1 MYSRTGPIAGGAR
14 ASSPARQP
22 SHRATPAF
30 RIGAVDDAAERDAD
44 VIADRILGAPTLR
57 RTCAQCEE
65 ERLSRSAD
73 GSAVV
78 DSARSDVARAV
89 AESGHALRPTD
100 AAFFG
105 TSLGTTLHSIR
116 VHDGPTADRAARS
129 VGARAFA
136 LGEDLVFARG
146 AYRPETAGGRRLL
159 AHELAHVAQDRL
171 GGTLRRFTRA
181 EEGDISTLDEVIDQA
196 RERADTT
203 GAAGLMRWGR
213 FVAANGGQ
221 AAGEVIAGELG
232 TTGSTARTNA
242 HRYTFTCLCGLV
254 DMRHFFQVMYAG
266 LLEGNQSAVERGREH
281 ELHAEETSRFA
292 PEDSPSN
299 ALGALFGSE
308 QSWFQRQSVFVGNL
322 RGFLQRCHPV
332 DYDALPEA
340 ERRQILDWYAVSGT
354 SAPANPNEQAF
365 PNMERI
371 ASCGGLGMF
380 PFVIAGEPGRFNR
393 LEGPIEE

>member
-1 MYSRTGPIAGGAR
+1 MSRM
-14 ASSPARQP
+14 
-22 SHRATPAF
+22 RATPPKAAPA
-30 RIGAVDDAAERDAD
+30 RLSGPARPVTASRSHQNRMAWHGHGHAIAARVLGTTGPAHAIRSRDRDPVRSAVTLALRTAGQPLERADQAVFGPALGIDAARVRVHHGPSADDAAER
-44 VIADRILGAPTLR
+44 L
-57 RTCAQCEE
+57 
-65 ERLSRSAD
+65 
-73 GSAVV
+73 
-78 DSARSDVARAV
+78 
-89 AESGHALRPTD
+89 
-100 AAFFG
+100 
-105 TSLGTTLHSIR
+105 
-116 VHDGPTADRAARS
+116 
-129 VGARAFA
+129 GARAFA
-136 LGEDLVFARG
+136 LGRHVVFAQG
-146 AYRPETAGGRRLL
+146 EYRPDQQEGRRLL
-159 AHELAHVAQDRL
+159 AHELAHVAQDP
-171 GGTLRRFTRA
+171 GGSTLRRFTRA
-181 EEGDISTLDEVIDQA
+181 EEGDISTLDEVLDQA
-196 RERADTT
+196 RTRADAT

-221 AAGEVIAGELG
+221 AAGEVVAGELG
-232 TTGSTARTNA
+232 TTGSTARTNS

-266 LLEGNQSAVERGREH
+266 LLEGNRSAVERGREH

-308 QSWFQRQSVFVGNL
+308 QSWVQRQSVFVSNL

-354 SAPANPNEQAF
+354 SAPAHPNEQAF

>member
-1 MYSRTGPIAGGAR
+1 MDWHGRSAAIATRVLGTTQPADSILDRGVDTVRSAIGTALRSPGRPLDRPDQVMFGPALGIDATRVRIHLG
-14 ASSPARQP
+14 PA
-22 SHRATPAF
+22 A
-30 RIGAVDDAAERDAD
+30 DDAAE
-44 VIADRILGAPTLR
+44 
-57 RTCAQCEE
+57 
-65 ERLSRSAD
+65 
-73 GSAVV
+73 
-78 DSARSDVARAV
+78 
-89 AESGHALRPTD
+89 
-100 AAFFG
+100 
-105 TSLGTTLHSIR
+105 SL
-116 VHDGPTADRAARS
+116 
-129 VGARAFA
+129 GARAFA
-136 LGEDLVFARG
+136 LGSHMVFASGEYQPDTRDG
-146 AYRPETAGGRRLL
+146 QRLL
-159 AHELAHVAQDRL
+159 AHELAHVAQDP
-171 GGTLRRFTRA
+171 GGSTLRRFTRA

-196 RERADTT
+196 RTRADTT

-232 TTGSTARTNA
+232 TTGSTARTNT

-266 LLEGNQSAVERGREH
+266 LLEGNRSAVERGREH

-322 RGFLQRCHPV
+322 RSFLQRCHPI